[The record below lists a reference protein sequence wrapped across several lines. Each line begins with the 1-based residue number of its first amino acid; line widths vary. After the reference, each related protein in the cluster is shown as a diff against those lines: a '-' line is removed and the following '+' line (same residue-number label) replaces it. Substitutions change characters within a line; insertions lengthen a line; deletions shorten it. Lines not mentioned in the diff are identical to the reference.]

1 LKTHY
6 TCWFPLKFKDRGIKV
21 FQRIAPEFGSRKVV
35 ELCDPISAHP
45 EMANLPD
52 ICVVRKILSSEYQP
66 YACGKIF
73 RTP

>member
-1 LKTHY
+1 LVQTDY
-6 TCWFPLKFKDRGIKV
+6 ARAFARAFFIG
-21 FQRIAPEFGSRKVV
+21 
-35 ELCDPISAHP
+35 AHP

-52 ICVVRKILSSEYQP
+52 TGVVRKILSSKYQP